1 MANTSLKV
9 SSKFTGISQTF
20 LLLLCHRISAFP
32 NIKCLFY
39 AAIVRDISVAVG
51 VRLNNYVV
59 FYFNSRYIF
68 AVVYH
73 AINVVLKEL
82 PVDKTIF
89 QFFACPQKFHG
100 VFQPSERISVYAAF
114 QVGMSEIL

>member
-1 MANTSLKV
+1 MERK
-9 SSKFTGISQTF
+9 IF
-20 LLLLCHRISAFP
+20 LVEFFPFRYQIPVFP
-32 NIKCLFY
+32 NIKRLFY
-39 AAIVRDISVAVG
+39 AVVARDISVAVG
-51 VRLNNYVV
+51 MRLNNYIIL
-59 FYFNSRYIF
+59 YFNSRYIF

-89 QFFACPQKFHG
+89 QFFACPQKFHR

-114 QVGMSEIL
+114 QTGMSEIL